1 MADHHVALEW
11 QHVCTYKLDL
21 CPLFHKLYYKGTKLV
36 VTRAGPKKQSSAYK
50 FYREACGRD
59 QRVKQLWGKSAP
71 FTG

>member
-1 MADHHVALEW
+1 MTPILPAATFYEAEAYHQD
-11 QHVCTYKLDL
+11 
-21 CPLFHKLYYKGTKLV
+21 YYKGTKLV